1 MSVCACGPFAD
12 IASRRNTDGWSG
24 EPVTQGTKFDF
35 RTRECRNPA
44 VAEVARDCTLLAN
57 PSCGFSCQCSASLYC
72 TLPKHRLCLLVAD
85 RISHTALAVCASPG
99 PYLKSRLLTYCHKQ
113 CSGLNL
119 PGRKWTL
126 VRRCLW
132 TLHCGLAIPC
142 SQLRADAGKHQ
153 IDPRPGGSD
162 GCQLRF
168 CGCVTQL
175 YCLLRSCRPW
185 Q

>member
-1 MSVCACGPFAD
+1 MMSVCACGPFAD

-126 VRRCLW
+126 VRRCLLDA
-132 TLHCGLAIPC
+132 TLWSSYAVQSAA
-142 SQLRADAGKHQ
+142 SQ
-153 IDPRPGGSD
+153 
-162 GCQLRF
+162 C
-168 CGCVTQL
+168 
-175 YCLLRSCRPW
+175 W
-185 Q
+185 